1 MDNLILKT
9 NSWDEL
15 KIIFDQFQTT
25 KEKGDFFERLTELYL
40 KLHPSYATKLKEVW
54 RWSNLPDVKRTLLQ
68 LPTKDLGVD
77 IVVETL
83 DGDLWGVQCKYLSD
97 NDLSMTLDYIST
109 FAGIIAS
116 RSILKFGL
124 VATTADRFSTHISVV
139 HGDNIGFLTGDIW
152 RGLDEDFFALLK
164 SYLGDKEK
172 IVLIPKEPHPHQQ
185 RAIKNAKEY
194 FLNEEINPS
203 RGKLIMPCGTG
214 KSLTGFWIAKELYTK
229 KLLVALPS
237 LSLIR
242 QTLEVYAREALAN
255 NLVINWIVVCSD
267 DTVDQNNDDVSVL
280 TQDLGIQ
287 IDTDPQVI
295 TQWLQ
300 KPHEGMTIIFTTYQS
315 GKITAEAS
323 RNAGITFDL
332 GIFDEAHKTVGNDNA
347 FSHLLH
353 DRNIGIKKRI
363 FMTATERHYQGTS
376 EKITSMDNPNLYG
389 EDFEVL
395 TFKEALESN
404 PPILTDYKLITV
416 MVTNEEIRQ
425 LTQNNLFVTD
435 EKENN
440 IIESGMIASLIAL
453 QKSMDEYGIHHAVSF
468 HSSVNRAKKFKELN
482 EKYRVNIES
491 LQTFHVSGKTP
502 TATRSAQIN
511 QFATSNKALITNARC
526 LTEGVDVPAIDAVLF
541 ADPRQSIVDIVQAV
555 GRALRVS
562 KGKKFG
568 YIIVPVI
575 VEGNNLDNFESTES
589 YQSILKIIRALASND
604 ERIIDYFRSIA
615 QGQQYA
621 GSLSW
626 EFVAKEAA
634 TINIEQ
640 FSQAI
645 QTKLWDKIGKLSWRP
660 FEEAREFARSLELGS
675 GREWQEYCRGT
686 KTIRGQFPKPADIP
700 SSPANIYKSVWKGMD
715 DWLGNKEYLSYE
727 EARDYVRALNIRPTN
742 QAGWIKYWQNAT
754 IPNNIPIQPPQR
766 YQRYLQKIG
775 KRFIWKDF
783 LMGAKQRFRPFEDAR
798 EFIKALQL
806 KDATD
811 WNLYRK
817 GELLEKGKLPSDI
830 PKDPAL
836 RYANS
841 GWINLTHWIG
851 LTDSERKYGEYLPF
865 EEARTFVRSL
875 GLKGQREWIDYFAG
889 RLSDLPPKPN
899 NIPTDPARIYANE
912 WKGVGDWVGTGKR
925 RKAPKNQVKNAK
937 TFQESQQYVCN
948 LLTKPRP
955 TQQDW
960 VKYHDANK
968 IELSQNGI
976 VQRPDLTYKNY
987 GWINWADWLG
997 VDEVKIKS
1005 LILPF
1010 EEAKELI
1017 RNKRFKSER
1026 EYKEW
1031 LEIENITNLPK
1042 NVTQQYR
1049 SHPDWKG
1056 VPDFLGKDI

>member
-54 RWSNLPDVKRTLLQ
+54 RWSNLPDEKHTLLQ

-97 NDLSMTLDYIST
+97 NDQSMTLDYIST

-139 HGDNIGFLTGDIW
+139 HGDDIGFLTGDIW

-172 IVLIPKEPHPHQQ
+172 IVLIPKEPRSHQQ

-255 NLVINWIVVCSD
+255 NLLINWIVVCSD

-287 IDTDPQVI
+287 IDTDPQAI

-300 KPHEGMTIIFTTYQS
+300 KPHDGMTIIFTTYQS

-323 RNAGITFDL
+323 RNAKITFDL

-376 EKITSMDNPNLYG
+376 EKITSMDNPDLYG

-440 IIESGMIASLIAL
+440 VIESGMIASLIAL
-453 QKSMDEYGIHHAVSF
+453 QKSMDEYGIHHVVSF

-482 EKYRVNIES
+482 EKHRVNIES
-491 LQTFHVSGKTP
+491 LQAFHVSGKTP
-502 TATRSAQIN
+502 TATRSAQID
-511 QFATSNKALITNARC
+511 QFAISEKALITNARC

-541 ADPRQSIVDIVQAV
+541 ADPRQSTVDIVQAV

-562 KGKKFG
+562 EGKTFG

-604 ERIIDYFRSIA
+604 ERIIDYFRSMA
-615 QGQQYA
+615 QGQQYG

-660 FEEAREFARSLELGS
+660 FEEAREFARLLELGS

-686 KTIRGQFPKPADIP
+686 KKIKGKVQKPADIP
-700 SSPANIYKSVWKGMD
+700 SSPANIYKSAWKGMD

-727 EARDYVRALNIRPTN
+727 DARDYVRALNIRPTN
-742 QAGWIKYWQNAT
+742 QAGWIKYWQNLT
-754 IPNNIPIQPPQR
+754 IPNNIPIQPQQR
-766 YQRYLQKIG
+766 YQRSLQLKG

-783 LMGAKQRFRPFEDAR
+783 LMGAKNRFRLFEDAR
-798 EFIKALQL
+798 EFVKKLDLNGSQE
-806 KDATD
+806 
-811 WNLYRK
+811 WNDYAYGRLIQT
-817 GELLEKGKLPSDI
+817 KGKKPEDI
-830 PKDPAL
+830 PHDPEL
-836 RYANS
+836 RYRNVWKGMS
-841 GWINLTHWIG
+841 YWLGQTEIQGW
-851 LTDSERKYGEYLPF
+851 LPY
-865 EEARTFVRSL
+865 EEAVELVRAKMQQL
-875 GLKGQREWIDYFAG
+875 ELTGQKGWNKLRS
-889 RLSDLPPKPN
+889 SDNLPDG
-899 NIPTDPARIYANE
+899 IPTDPQRVYGEICDIGYWRNSSR
-912 WKGVGDWVGTGKR
+912 T
-925 RKAPKNQVKNAK
+925 RKTPECSVIAKESFEEAKLFVQKLVNKSEPSQNAWIDYHKKNCHYFAK
-937 TFQESQQYVCN
+937 
-948 LLTKPRP
+948 
-955 TQQDW
+955 
-960 VKYHDANK
+960 
-968 IELSQNGI
+968 NGI
-976 VQRPDLTYKNY
+976 VQRPDLKYPKE
-987 GWINWADWLG
+987 WISWADWIG
-997 VDEVKIKS
+997 VEEIKRA
-1005 LILPF
+1005 ILSF
-1010 EEAKELI
+1010 EEAKEVI

-1031 LEIENITNLPK
+1031 MEIENITNLPK
-1042 NVTQQYR
+1042 NVTQQYK
-1049 SHPDWKG
+1049 SHPEWKG
-1056 VPDFLGKDI
+1056 VPDFLGKDT

>member
-1 MDNLILKT
+1 MRKLSNLILKT

-68 LPTKDLGVD
+68 LPTKDLGID

-97 NDLSMTLDYIST
+97 NDQSMTLDYIST

-152 RGLDEDFFALLK
+152 RGLDEDFFELLK

-172 IVLIPKEPHPHQQ
+172 IVLIPKEPRPHQQ

-214 KSLTGFWIAKELYTK
+214 KSLTGFWIAKELYAK

-255 NLVINWIVVCSD
+255 NLLINWIVVCSD

-287 IDTDPQVI
+287 IDTDPQAI

-502 TATRSAQIN
+502 TATRSAQID

-541 ADPRQSIVDIVQAV
+541 ADPRQSTVDIVQAV

-575 VEGNNLDNFESTES
+575 VEENNLDNFESTES

-615 QGQQYA
+615 QGQQYG

-686 KTIRGQFPKPADIP
+686 KTIRGQSSKPADIP

-754 IPNNIPIQPPQR
+754 IPNNIPIQPQQR

-775 KRFIWKDF
+775 KRFIWKNF
-783 LMGAKQRFRPFEDAR
+783 LMGAKNRYRPFDDAR
-798 EFIKALQL
+798 EFVKNLHLQNDKEWKDYTTGRL
-806 KDATD
+806 KET
-811 WNLYRK
+811 K
-817 GELLEKGKLPSDI
+817 GEKPSDI
-830 PKDPAL
+830 PPDP
-836 RYANS
+836 
-841 GWINLTHWIG
+841 
-851 LTDSERKYGEYLPF
+851 
-865 EEARTFVRSL
+865 EARYR
-875 GLKGQREWIDYFAG
+875 A
-889 RLSDLPPKPN
+889 
-899 NIPTDPARIYANE
+899 E
-912 WKGVGDWVGTGKR
+912 WKGMPYWLGRTDIEGWLPYDQALKLVQEKMKDLDIQGQKGWKFLCASGQLPDGIPTVPQNEYSNQFNAGEWYGTGRTRNAPAR
-925 RKAPKNQVKNAK
+925 RMKHTK
-937 TFQESQQYVCN
+937 TFHEATQFVHELSN
-948 LLTKPRP
+948 KPRP

-960 VKYHDANK
+960 IAFHNENNDF
-968 IELSQNGI
+968 LTQNGI
-976 VQRPDLTYKNY
+976 VQRPDITYKKQ
-987 GWINWADWLG
+987 GWISWAYWLG
-997 VDEVKIKS
+997 VEEIKS
-1005 LILPF
+1005 TILAF
-1010 EEAKELI
+1010 EEAKDFI
-1017 RNKRFKSER
+1017 SNKRFKSER
-1026 EYKEW
+1026 EYKVWIEK
-1031 LEIENITNLPK
+1031 ENITNLPK
-1042 NVTQQYR
+1042 NVTQQYK
-1049 SHPDWKG
+1049 SHPDWNG

>member
-1 MDNLILKT
+1 MDNLILKSK
-9 NSWDEL
+9 SWDEL

-40 KLHPSYATKLKEVW
+40 KLHPFYATKLKEVW

-68 LPTKDLGVD
+68 LPTKDLGID

-97 NDLSMTLDYIST
+97 NDQSMTLDYIST

-152 RGLDEDFFALLK
+152 RGLDEDFFELLK

-172 IVLIPKEPHPHQQ
+172 IVLIPKEPRPHQQ

-214 KSLTGFWIAKELYTK
+214 KSLTGFWIAKELYAK

-255 NLVINWIVVCSD
+255 NLLINWIVVCSD

-287 IDTDPQVI
+287 IDTDPQAI

-315 GKITAEAS
+315 GKTTAEAS

-376 EKITSMDNPNLYG
+376 EKITSMDNPDLYG

-416 MVTNEEIRQ
+416 MVTNEEISQ

-435 EKENN
+435 DKESNVM
-440 IIESGMIASLIAL
+440 EAGMVASLIAL
-453 QKSMDEYGIHHAVSF
+453 QKSMDEYGIHHTVSF

-502 TATRSAQIN
+502 TATRSAQIDL
-511 QFATSNKALITNARC
+511 FAKSNKALITNARC
-526 LTEGVDVPAIDAVLF
+526 LTEGVDVPGIDAVLF
-541 ADPRQSIVDIVQAV
+541 ADPKQSTVDIVQAV

-562 KGKKFG
+562 EGKTFG

-645 QTKLWDKIGKLSWRP
+645 QIKLWDKIGKLSWKP
-660 FEEAREFARSLELGS
+660 FEEAREFARSLELS
-675 GREWQEYCRGT
+675 SAKEWQEYCRGT
-686 KTIRGQFPKPADIP
+686 KTIRDKSPKPADIP
-700 SSPANIYKSVWKGMD
+700 SSPANIYKLVWKGMD

-727 EARDYVRALNIRPTN
+727 EARDYVRALNIQPTN
-742 QAGWIKYWQNAT
+742 QAGWIKYWKNEV
-754 IPNNIPIQPPQR
+754 IPNNIPIQPQQR
-766 YQRYLQKIG
+766 YQRYLQLKG

-783 LMGAKQRFRPFEDAR
+783 LMAAKNRFRPFDDAR
-798 EFIKALQL
+798 EFVKKLNLQNNAEWKDYVTGRLKEIKGD
-806 KDATD
+806 K
-811 WNLYRK
+811 
-817 GELLEKGKLPSDI
+817 PSDI
-830 PKDPAL
+830 PSDP
-836 RYANS
+836 
-841 GWINLTHWIG
+841 
-851 LTDSERKYGEYLPF
+851 
-865 EEARTFVRSL
+865 EARYRVEWKGISYWL
-875 GLKGQREWIDYFAG
+875 GCTDIEGWLPYDQALKLVQEKMKDLNLQGQKGWKFLNASEH
-889 RLSDLPPKPN
+889 LPDG
-899 NIPTDPARIYANE
+899 IPTDPKKVYGELYDAGE
-912 WKGVGDWVGTGKR
+912 WNGTGR
-925 RKAPKNQVKNAK
+925 TRNAPENRMKYTK
-937 TFQESQQYVCN
+937 TFYEATQFMHELSN
-948 LLTKPRP
+948 KPRP

-960 VKYHDANK
+960 IAFHNENNDF
-968 IELSQNGI
+968 LTQNGI
-976 VQRPDLTYKNY
+976 VQRPDITYKKQA
-987 GWINWADWLG
+987 WISWAYWLG
-997 VDEVKIKS
+997 VEEIKS
-1005 LILPF
+1005 TILAF
-1010 EEAKELI
+1010 EEAKDFI
-1017 RNKRFKSER
+1017 RDKRFKSER

-1031 LEIENITNLPK
+1031 MEIENITNLPK
-1042 NVTQQYR
+1042 NVTQQYKN
-1049 SHPDWKG
+1049 HPDWKG